1 MAGFQAGRSAHL
13 WGKRSGPSCSFFW
26 GAVVPGWS
34 ARGDERHECN
44 ETAGDEVERAIQ
56 AEGSL
61 KYMNDPTG
69 AVEVIARMCAPERA
83 NRYATL
89 AEAKEDLAICES

>member
-1 MAGFQAGRSAHL
+1 
-13 WGKRSGPSCSFFW
+13 
-26 GAVVPGWS
+26 
-34 ARGDERHECN
+34 
-44 ETAGDEVERAIQ
+44 VERAIQ